1 MLKKT
6 IQMKYLLLILCCVA
20 TLTHAQEEEPTNSV
34 TASISQWQ
42 LGNAFTLVTD
52 ANVREKPSTQS
63 TVVTKLPIGSPILI
77 EEVTTDSF
85 VLNGFKAPW
94 CKISFDNNAKKGY
107 LWGGFIATVVLK
119 NIEISEN
126 GVNSSENT
134 EGVTFLGGVSAW
146 DEKKYKMT
154 MQLRAM
160 RGTKEI
166 TRYEFISTG
175 DLTYDCTL
183 KVEDSGNFKNV
194 LKTLTFSTGYPAC
207 GYPWSDNLIFYKKDK
222 TLTKV
227 LETTSVGDGGVMYAS
242 ENYILPYDKGG
253 IAGHII
259 VTSDQAE
266 FEEKG
271 TEMIMMN
278 QKYGIKLYKWDGLK
292 LIKIPVK

>member
-1 MLKKT
+1 M
-6 IQMKYLLLILCCVA
+6 
-20 TLTHAQEEEPTNSV
+20 
-34 TASISQWQ
+34 
-42 LGNAFTLVTD
+42 
-52 ANVREKPSTQS
+52 
-63 TVVTKLPIGSPILI
+63 VVTKLPIGSPILI

-119 NIEISEN
+119 NIDISEN

-166 TRYEFISTG
+166 TRYEFVSTG
-175 DLTYDCTL
+175 DLSYNCTL
-183 KVEDSGNFKNV
+183 KIEDGGNFKNV
-194 LKTLTFSTGYPAC
+194 LKTLAFSTGYPAC

-271 TEMIMMN
+271 SEMVMMN
-278 QKYGIKLYKWDGLK
+278 QKYSVKLYKWDGLK
-292 LIKIPVK
+292 LMKIPVK

>member
-1 MLKKT
+1 
-6 IQMKYLLLILCCVA
+6 MKYLLLVLCFFSVLKN
-20 TLTHAQEEEPTNSV
+20 TQAQEEEPQNSV

-42 LGNAFTLVTD
+42 AGLAFTLVTD
-52 ANVREKPSTQS
+52 ANVREKPTTQS
-63 TVVTKLPIGSPILI
+63 TVLTKLAIGSPIQI

-85 VLNGFKAPW
+85 VVNGFKAPW
-94 CKISFDNNAKKGY
+94 CKVSYSKEAKSGY

-119 NIEISEN
+119 DIETSDN
-126 GVNSSENT
+126 MMNPTGQT

-146 DEKKYKMT
+146 DEKKGKMT

-166 TRYEFISTG
+166 TRYEFVSTG
-175 DLTYDCTL
+175 DLSYNCTL
-183 KVEDSGNFKNV
+183 KIEDGGNFKNV
-194 LKTLTFSTGYPAC
+194 LKTLSFSTGYPAC

-227 LETTSVGDGGVMYAS
+227 LETTSIGDGGVMYAS

-253 IAGHII
+253 IASHII

-271 TEMIMMN
+271 NELIPIN
-278 QKYGIKLYKWDGLK
+278 QKYSITLYKWDGLK
-292 LIKIPVK
+292 LIKMPIK

>member
-1 MLKKT
+1 
-6 IQMKYLLLILCCVA
+6 MKYLLLVLCFFSVLKNA
-20 TLTHAQEEEPTNSV
+20 QTQEEEPTNSV
-34 TASISQWQ
+34 SASISQWQ
-42 LGNAFTLVTD
+42 VGNAFTLVTD
-52 ANVREKPSTQS
+52 ANVREKTSTQS
-63 TVVTKLPIGSPILI
+63 MVLTKLPIGSPILI

-85 VLNGFKAPW
+85 TLNGFKAPW

-119 NIEISEN
+119 NIDLIEN
-126 GVNSSENT
+126 GGNTSGNT

-146 DEKKYKMT
+146 DEKKSKMT

-166 TRYEFISTG
+166 TRYEFVSTG
-175 DLTYDCTL
+175 DLSYDCTL
-183 KVEDSGNFKNV
+183 KIEDGGNFKNV

-207 GYPWSDNLIFYKKDK
+207 GYPWSDNLIFYTKDK
-222 TLTKV
+222 KLTKV
-227 LETTSVGDGGVMYAS
+227 LETTSVGDGGVFYAS

-271 TEMIMMN
+271 NELIPIN
-278 QKYGIKLYKWDGLK
+278 QKYSIKLYKWDGLK
-292 LIKIPVK
+292 MIKMPLK

>member
-1 MLKKT
+1 
-6 IQMKYLLLILCCVA
+6 MKYLLLFLCTVSIFKN
-20 TLTHAQEEEPTNSV
+20 TQAQEGEPILSV

-42 LGNAFTLVTD
+42 VGDAFTLVTD
-52 ANVREKPSTQS
+52 ANVREKPTTQS
-63 TVVTKLPIGSPILI
+63 TVLTKLPIGSPIKI

-85 VLNGFKAPW
+85 VVNGFKAPW
-94 CKISFDNNAKKGY
+94 CKISFDNDSKKGY

-119 NIEISEN
+119 DIETIDN
-126 GVNSSENT
+126 MMNPTAQT

-146 DEKKYKMT
+146 DEKKSKMT

-166 TRYEFISTG
+166 TRYEFVSTG
-175 DLTYDCTL
+175 DLSYDVTL
-183 KVEDSGNFKNV
+183 KVEESGNFKNV

-271 TEMIMMN
+271 AELIPIN
-278 QKYGIKLYKWDGLK
+278 QKYSITLYKWDGLK
-292 LIKIPVK
+292 LIKMPIK

>member
-1 MLKKT
+1 
-6 IQMKYLLLILCCVA
+6 MKYLLLILCIFSVLKN
-20 TLTHAQEEEPTNSV
+20 TQAQEEEPQNSV

-42 LGNAFTLVTD
+42 VGDAFTLVTD
-52 ANVREKPSTQS
+52 ANVREKPTTQS
-63 TVVTKLPIGSPILI
+63 MVVTKLPIGSPIKI

-85 VLNGFKAPW
+85 VVNGFKAPW
-94 CKISFDNNAKKGY
+94 CKIIYTKDSKEGY

-119 NIEISEN
+119 DIETSDN
-126 GVNSSENT
+126 MMNPTGQT

-146 DEKKYKMT
+146 DEKKGKMT

-166 TRYEFISTG
+166 TRYEFVSTG
-175 DLTYDCTL
+175 DLSYEVTL
-183 KVEDSGNFKNV
+183 KVEETGNFKNV
-194 LKTLTFSTGYPAC
+194 LKTLSFSTGYPAC

-227 LETTSVGDGGVMYAS
+227 LETTSIGDGGVMYAS

-271 TEMIMMN
+271 NDLIPVN
-278 QKYGIKLYKWDGLK
+278 QKYSLKLYKWDGLK
-292 LIKIPVK
+292 LIKMPIK

>member
-1 MLKKT
+1 
-6 IQMKYLLLILCCVA
+6 MKYLLLILCCVA

-183 KVEDSGNFKNV
+183 KIEDGGNFKNV

>member
-1 MLKKT
+1 
-6 IQMKYLLLILCCVA
+6 MKYLLLILCCVA

-183 KVEDSGNFKNV
+183 KVEESGNFKNV

-222 TLTKV
+222 NLTKV

-253 IAGHII
+253 ISVHII

>member
-1 MLKKT
+1 
-6 IQMKYLLLILCCVA
+6 MKYLLLILCCVA

-85 VLNGFKAPW
+85 TLNGFKAPW

-183 KVEDSGNFKNV
+183 KIEDGGNFKNV

-227 LETTSVGDGGVMYAS
+227 LETTSIGDGGVMYAS

-259 VTSDQAE
+259 LTSDQAE

-271 TEMIMMN
+271 TEMIMRN